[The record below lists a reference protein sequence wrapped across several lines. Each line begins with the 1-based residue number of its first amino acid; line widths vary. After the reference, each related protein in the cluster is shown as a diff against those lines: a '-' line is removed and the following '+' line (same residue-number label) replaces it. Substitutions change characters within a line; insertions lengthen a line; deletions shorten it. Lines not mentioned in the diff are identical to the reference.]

1 MIPTIIYYDSDYDLV
16 VVEVLVI
23 NISIIIIL
31 LLTLNVIFEVYIVV
45 PLSIII
51 DSDNIIVY

>member
-1 MIPTIIYYDSDYDLV
+1 MIPTIIYYDSDYALV

-31 LLTLNVIFEVYIVV
+31 LLTLICILKMLHCINKKCYIV
-45 PLSIII
+45 
-51 DSDNIIVY
+51 